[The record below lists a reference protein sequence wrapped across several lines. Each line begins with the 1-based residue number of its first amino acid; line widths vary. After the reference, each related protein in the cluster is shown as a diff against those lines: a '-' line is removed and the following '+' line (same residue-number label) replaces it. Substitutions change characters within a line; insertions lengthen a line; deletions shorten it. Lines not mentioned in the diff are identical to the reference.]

1 MADIVVIEKQD
12 DSQNLV
18 VIENPS
24 PTVSEPPRYVV
35 IEEGGSPGPAG
46 PAGPPGTQGI
56 PGPQGLRGFPGE
68 EGPEGPAGPQGE
80 QGEQGLQGP
89 SGQCKVCRRQCG
101 LFLMVLGSIPAGS
114 VLSTHLAI
122 SMTGRSSIS
131 TSTPSESHSMPQVAR
146 HRFRARHTSV
156 DLLGGQCDPQAQ

>member
-89 SGQCKVCRRQCG
+89 SGQSGAVYYRHVQG
-101 LFLMVLGSIPAGS
+101 VPSAVWVIPHGFGFNPGGISVVDTSGDQHDGKIEYLDINTVRISFYAAGGPAS
-114 VLSTHLAI
+114 FSGEAYI
-122 SMTGRSSIS
+122 S
-131 TSTPSESHSMPQVAR
+131 
-146 HRFRARHTSV
+146 
-156 DLLGGQCDPQAQ
+156 